1 MKACQSEFVQVRG
14 RRLHVRIWG
23 SESAPLVVLL
33 HGWCDVSASWQF
45 VVDALQRD
53 WRVLAPDWRG
63 FGLSEWNND
72 VYWFPDYI
80 ADLDALLQHYSPHE
94 PARLVGH
101 SLGGN
106 AACIYSGIRPAR
118 VAGLVNLEG
127 LGMRRFAPEEAP
139 GRYANWLDQ
148 LRDTPSFRSYPDRPA
163 FAARLQKENLRL
175 SDQKAQFLA
184 LHLGED
190 DGAGGI
196 HLAADPFHRWVNPII
211 YRVEAARAMGR
222 LVTAPVLW
230 VTGADSFIFKQLFAV
245 ESADYRER
253 IACFREVREVML
265 QECGHNLHHDQPQQ
279 VAHLIEEFFIR

>member
-1 MKACQSEFVQVRG
+1 
-14 RRLHVRIWG
+14 
-23 SESAPLVVLL
+23 
-33 HGWCDVSASWQF
+33 
-45 VVDALQRD
+45 
-53 WRVLAPDWRG
+53 
-63 FGLSEWNND
+63 
-72 VYWFPDYI
+72 
-80 ADLDALLQHYSPHE
+80 
-94 PARLVGH
+94 
-101 SLGGN
+101 
-106 AACIYSGIRPAR
+106 

-127 LGMRRFAPEEAP
+127 LGMRRFTPDEAP

-163 FAARLQKENLRL
+163 FAARLQKENPRL
-175 SDQKAQFLA
+175 SDEKAQFLA
-184 LHLGED
+184 LHMGED

-211 YRVEAARAMGR
+211 YRVEEAMAMWR
-222 LVTAPVLW
+222 QVTAPVLW